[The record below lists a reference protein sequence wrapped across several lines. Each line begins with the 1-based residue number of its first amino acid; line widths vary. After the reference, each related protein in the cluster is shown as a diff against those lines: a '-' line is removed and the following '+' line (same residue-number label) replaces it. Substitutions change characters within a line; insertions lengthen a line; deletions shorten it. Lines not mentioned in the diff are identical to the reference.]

1 MAIGRDALYTSPPPM
16 AMDPPWSPRRY
27 VGPFVDAAQARPS
40 FVVQS
45 SFDGAAVVAMA
56 GREQAARMLPADL
69 ELADPVDPSQDTHPV
84 VAVFGTHRRCAV
96 LVAGRPVGAAPD
108 YRELILAV
116 PYVRRRGSAWL
127 HLCVVTAHSDAP
139 ITVWNGNVHYG
150 FVKHGSR
157 LHWSSDLLTVTTA
170 DGRLACH
177 GGVVADPHPA
187 VPGGDGIRHLQAA
200 LSLPTIG
207 HRPGAGLVSAYFDWR
222 VADAGVR
229 PAQRYLALD
238 QGVGSLA
245 PCEWQ
250 AAGGGAFV
258 VSDVRWRL
266 SWPHAPRC

>member
-1 MAIGRDALYTSPPPM
+1 VAVGRDALYTSPPPM

-27 VGPFVDAAQARPS
+27 VGPFVDVEQARPS

-45 SFDGAAVVAMA
+45 SFAGAVLVAMA
-56 GREQAARMLPADL
+56 AREQATRMLPADL
-69 ELADPVDPSQDTHPV
+69 ELAEPVDPGQETHPV
-84 VAVFGTHRRCAV
+84 IAVFGTHRRCTA
-96 LVAGRPVGAAPD
+96 LVADRPVGSASD
-108 YRELILAV
+108 YHELILAV

-127 HLCVVTAHSDAP
+127 HLCVVSAHSDAP

-150 FVKHGSR
+150 FVKHAAR
-157 LHWSSDLLTVTTA
+157 LRWESELLTVTTA

-177 GGVVADPHPA
+177 GGVAADTGPA
-187 VPGGDGIRHLQAA
+187 VPRRDGIRHLQAA

-207 HRPGAGLVSAYFDWR
+207 HRPGAGLVSAYFDWQ
-222 VADAGVR
+222 VDAAGVR
-229 PAQRYLALD
+229 AAQGYLALD
-238 QGVGSLA
+238 QPVGSQT